1 MVTPLRVAFF
11 GTPGFA
17 VPSLRALLGSAHT
30 VVAVVTQPDRP
41 RGRGHTVRP
50 GAVKLVALE
59 AGLPILQPERL
70 KETSFRAALAAF
82 APDLGVV
89 AAYGKLLPEDLLKL
103 PRLGLINVHASLLPR
118 WRGAAPVHRAILA
131 GDAETGVTIMRV
143 VKALDAG
150 PTIAAA
156 PTPIGPDET
165 SAELEAR
172 LAVIGGGLLVEAVDR
187 LASGTATET
196 PQNETAVTYARRLE
210 RGESQVDWGRA
221 ARAVHNQ
228 IRGLQPWPLAAAML
242 RGHRM
247 LLLRSAVKDDAPR
260 DETPGTICGVDPDG
274 IDVATR
280 PGAVRLLEIQMA
292 GRAAMPAGAFLRGH
306 ALRPGEIFEPLPAP

>member
-17 VPSLRALLGSAHT
+17 VPSLRALLGSAHP

-41 RGRGHTVRP
+41 RGRGHNVRP
-50 GAVKLVALE
+50 GAVKLAALE

-70 KETSFRAALAAF
+70 KEPSFRTALAAF

-89 AAYGKLLPEDLLKL
+89 AAYGKLLPEDLLEL

-165 SAELEAR
+165 SAELETR
-172 LAVIGGGLLVEAVDR
+172 LSAIGAGLLVEAVDR

-196 PQNETAVTYARRLE
+196 PQDETAVTYARRLE
-210 RGESQVDWGRA
+210 RGESQVDWARA
-221 ARAVHNQ
+221 APAVHNQ
-228 IRGLQPWPLAAAML
+228 IRGLQPWPVAAAML

-247 LLLRSAVKDDAPR
+247 LLLRSTVRDDAPR
-260 DETPGTICGVDPDG
+260 DETPGTICGVDSDG

-292 GRAAMPAGAFLRGH
+292 GRAAMPTGAFLRGH